1 MTQPRRPAP
10 APPRDEDLDFAALMQ
25 REGVTRAATPRGE
38 PRPAAPRK
46 PAAITPAP
54 AATPTPPIAPPR
66 QPARPDAAI
75 DAAASVRA
83 ELATL
88 RTTARK
94 AEADLANTRKAEAD
108 LRAELA
114 ASRKAEADLRAEL
127 ATSRKTEADLRAE
140 LATSRKTGAD
150 LRAEL
155 ATSRKT
161 EADLR
166 AELTAVRA
174 VPARTSLA
182 DALTDRGLEGAAEQS
197 HALALLAAAPASASL
212 LGLLEARDLPALA
225 AWLTLRLALV
235 CGDPAC
241 APEHGAIAMH
251 VEPPRCE
258 VCGGSDIQR
267 AAHGFTRAC
276 AAAGVVRVRFV
287 GGSPN
292 YRTKLAALFPAG
304 GPLLVRTTAG
314 NKHVRLSRSKSQQ
327 RGDDLVVVWG
337 ATELDHA
344 TSGAYRPEYG
354 RVEVVAHRG
363 IGRMLDLLAARLSRP

>member
-94 AEADLANTRKAEAD
+94 AEADLAHARKAEAD
-108 LRAELA
+108 LRA

-127 ATSRKTEADLRAE
+127 ATSRKTE
-140 LATSRKTGAD
+140 AD

>member
-1 MTQPRRPAP
+1 
-10 APPRDEDLDFAALMQ
+10 
-25 REGVTRAATPRGE
+25 
-38 PRPAAPRK
+38 
-46 PAAITPAP
+46 
-54 AATPTPPIAPPR
+54 
-66 QPARPDAAI
+66 
-75 DAAASVRA
+75 VRA
-83 ELATL
+83 ELATS
-88 RTTARK
+88 RK
-94 AEADLANTRKAEAD
+94 LEADLRADLASARKIEADIRAELASARKIEAD

-114 ASRKAEADLRAEL
+114 NTRKIEADLRAEL
-127 ATSRKTEADLRAE
+127 VTASRK
-140 LATSRKTGAD
+140 
-150 LRAEL
+150 
-155 ATSRKT
+155 
-161 EADLR
+161 
-166 AELTAVRA
+166 
-174 VPARTSLA
+174 PAAPEPTSLSA
-182 DALTDRGLEGAAEQS
+182 ALADRGLDGAAEQS
-197 HALALLAAAPASASL
+197 HALGLLAAAPTSAAL
-212 LGLLEARDLPALA
+212 LGLLATRDLPALA

-241 APEHGAIAMH
+241 APEHGAIALR
-251 VEPPRCE
+251 VERPRCE

-363 IGRMLDLLAARLSRP
+363 IGRMLDLVAARLSRP